1 MPDFSEELMDTAPDE
16 LARIID
22 AATAAAAVL
31 ADSTP
36 ADRARWL
43 RQIADALEAAADE
56 LIPLAAAETHLPE
69 HPRLHG
75 ELARTTFQMRLFA
88 EVLADGAFLRATV
101 DHADPQWP
109 MGPRPDLRRSVIPLG
124 PTVVFAAS
132 NFPFAF
138 SVAGGD
144 TAAALAA
151 GCPVVLKAHPGHPS
165 LSERTGTIVRDALR
179 AAGAPAGT
187 FAVVHGIEAGTTAV
201 RHPAIAAAAFT
212 GSVSG
217 GRALFELA
225 VSRPR
230 PIPFYGE
237 LGSVN
242 PVVVLP
248 GAIRARGPEIVAG
261 FVGSF
266 TLGAGQFCTKPGLL
280 LLPSDHGLDETL
292 GAAVAAVP
300 GQPLLNPRVTAGF
313 RSRLTDLI
321 EYLSV
326 TALSAPD
333 TTDDLVRPTLL
344 RVSAADFRAAGDLLA
359 AECFGPAALVVEY
372 PSHTELRTLLRQ
384 LEPGLTATIWAEDDE
399 FETVRELLP
408 ALTALAGRLLWND
421 WPTGVTVSWAQ
432 QHGGPYPATTAPTT
446 TSVGTA
452 AIERF
457 LRPVAW
463 QGFPD
468 ELLPPALR
476 EDNPW
481 RLPRRV
487 DGKRD

>member
-1 MPDFSEELMDTAPDE
+1 METDPTDLS
-16 LARIID
+16 RIID
-22 AATAAAAVL
+22 AAAAAAGPL

-36 ADRARWL
+36 AERARWL
-43 RQIADALEAAADE
+43 SHLAAALDAAADE
-56 LIPLAAAETHLPE
+56 LVPLAAAETQLPE
-69 HPRLHG
+69 TPRLRG
-75 ELARTTFQMRLFA
+75 ELARTTFQLSLFA
-88 EVLADGAFLRATV
+88 EVLTDGEFLRATV

-109 MGPRPDLRRSVIPLG
+109 MGPRPDIRRSVVPIG
-124 PTVVFAAS
+124 PTLVFAAS

-151 GCPVVLKAHPGHPS
+151 GCPVVLKAHPGHPR
-165 LSERTGTIVRDALR
+165 LSTRTGQLVRAALR
-179 AAGAPAGT
+179 ETGAPAGI
-187 FAVVHGIEAGTTAV
+187 FDVIHGVDAGTTAL

-212 GSVSG
+212 GSVPG
-217 GRALFELA
+217 GRALFDIA
-225 VSRPR
+225 NARPR

-242 PVVVLP
+242 PVIVLP
-248 GAIRARGPEIVAG
+248 NAIRVRGQQIVDG

-280 LLPSDHGLDETL
+280 LLPTEHGLTEALRT
-292 GAAVAAVP
+292 AVGAVP
-300 GQPLLNPRVTAGF
+300 ARPLLNDRITHGF
-313 RSRLTDLI
+313 RTGVTRLR
-321 EYLSV
+321 EHPSV
-326 TALSAPD
+326 TVLSA
-333 TTDDLVRPTLL
+333 TDDPLTPTLL
-344 RVSAADFRAAGDLLA
+344 RVTAADFHDGGELLHT
-359 AECFGPAALVVEY
+359 ECFGPAALVVEY
-372 PSHTELRTLLRQ
+372 ANSTELQALLET
-384 LEPGLTATIWAEDDE
+384 LEPGLTATVFAEDSEIDD
-399 FETVRELLP
+399 VRPLLP
-408 ALTALAGRLLWND
+408 TLTTLAGRLVWND
-421 WPTGVTVSWAQ
+421 WPTGVTVTWAQ

-452 AIERF
+452 AIDRF

-468 ELLPPALR
+468 RLLPPALR
-476 EDNPW
+476 ENNPW